1 MTLLPVRA
9 AGGQPQPVAH
19 LGAGQPRREHVRN
32 GRRRAA
38 GGGGGDALHP
48 RGAGRGAPDAV
59 PKSGRGGIENKHST
73 KR

>member
-1 MTLLPVRA
+1 MCTGTLVRYE
-9 AGGQPQPVAH
+9 QT
-19 LGAGQPRREHVRN
+19 VRL
-32 GRRRAA
+32 RPAL
-38 GGGGGDALHP
+38 GGGDALHP